1 MKVNFGTESKE
12 ENEAKLP
19 PPWIGVD
26 LDKTLAH
33 YDKFVSWD
41 HIGDPIPDM
50 VAKVKEWLEK
60 GIVVK
65 ILTARLSF
73 VSRSLSGVSYEDMA
87 AVIKKWCKKH
97 IGTELEVTSEKDCFM
112 LGFCDDSA
120 VQIDPNTGK
129 PLAKNGYEFLD
140 KRIKE
145 LEEKE
150 EVYK

>member
-1 MKVNFGTESKE
+1 MRVNFGTESKDE
-12 ENEAKLP
+12 KGAKLP

-26 LDKTLAH
+26 LDGTLAF

-41 HIGDPIPDM
+41 HIGDPIPKM
-50 VAKVKEWLEK
+50 VDKVKEWLKK

-65 ILTARLSF
+65 VLTARLSF
-73 VSRSLSGVSYEDMA
+73 VSRSINGVSYEDMA
-87 AVIKKWCKKH
+87 DVIKKWCKKH

-120 VQIDPNTGK
+120 VQIDPNTGD
-129 PLAKNGYEFLD
+129 PLSKSGYVFLD

-145 LEEKE
+145 LEDKE
-150 EVYK
+150 DE